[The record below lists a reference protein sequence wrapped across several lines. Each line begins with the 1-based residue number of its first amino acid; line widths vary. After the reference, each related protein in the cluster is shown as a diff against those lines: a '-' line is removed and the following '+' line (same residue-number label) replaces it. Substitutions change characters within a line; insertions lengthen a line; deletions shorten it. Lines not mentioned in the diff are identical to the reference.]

1 MEDIA
6 ESKRVTLRPE
16 DMTAQKI
23 SVIFQ
28 VQRESVF
35 LTDDSNVAL
44 FPRPDGDFNS
54 FDMIS
59 RAHYEVHGDP
69 IVAEKPA
76 MNPHAIDTPV
86 RFSFNRPTLGSSS
99 STGGTLRASYSAPK
113 TFVRNVFNA
122 EIINGKLETS
132 KMVTLRFTEP
142 EACVTSILTKV
153 KEALGQP
160 GSLVLTDSHGNE
172 ILDSEGTRGSA
183 FWKQN
188 SRKVY
193 AVPEEQVA
201 ALQGNKRKRLSRR
214 EDNGLQDVMFDIEEV
229 VEAAQGLQEVSKMIK
244 DLCGGAKSTLMM
256 TLTLSEAEVAS
267 LKEVFTCLI
276 CNGPLVTPVFSTCCR
291 SLIGCKE
298 CVETWNT
305 SHEYCPKCRSVD
317 LENNLHEV
325 AGLSQALTPLKKML
339 N

>member
-1 MEDIA
+1 MDTFVLFK

-86 RFSFNRPTLGSSS
+86 RFSFNRPTLVPVPPLVGHPVPVIVHQRHFM
-99 STGGTLRASYSAPK
+99 L
-113 TFVRNVFNA
+113 
-122 EIINGKLETS
+122 
-132 KMVTLRFTEP
+132 
-142 EACVTSILTKV
+142 TSILTKV

-193 AVPEEQVA
+193 AVQR
-201 ALQGNKRKRLSRR
+201 NKWQLFRAIKGRGSGKHYTTLLRR

-267 LKEVFTCLI
+267 LKESS
-276 CNGPLVTPVFSTCCR
+276 LVSSVMGLWLLPVFSTCCR
-291 SLIGCKE
+291 VSLAAKNVLRHG
-298 CVETWNT
+298 T
-305 SHEYCPKCRSVD
+305 
-317 LENNLHEV
+317 
-325 AGLSQALTPLKKML
+325 QA
-339 N
+339 